1 MGFEFISRT
10 CKLSVW
16 KKCFTAAYLER
27 IKNLLRAEAHG
38 LRSTT
43 KQNCPVTRCLLSLT
57 FVLFFSFSFFLLFWP
72 SFFPTLF
79 MPLLYAGNTYTD
91 DVERQDLVE
100 EYEPPS
106 CTFTYQR
113 RRRTLFILLVITCVT
128 CVYLSYYISAK
139 GEMPCSNYIFWIPYC
154 DREEYLVLSSN
165 VSTREQVTTQ

>member
-1 MGFEFISRT
+1 MFHCSILGTDQKSSARRGT
-10 CKLSVW
+10 RATVHNQTKLSRDALPFV
-16 KKCFTAAYLER
+16 TYLR
-27 IKNLLRAEAHG
+27 L
-38 LRSTT
+38 
-43 KQNCPVTRCLLSLT
+43 
-57 FVLFFSFSFFLLFWP
+57 VLFLFLFPSFFWP

-154 DREEYLVLSSN
+154 DREEYLALASN